1 MQRHAII
8 ARIVDA
14 LQDIDLPIRRPR
26 PAAEHP
32 ERRPDT
38 ADPPRHVCDVGDEEA
53 FVVGFLAGDADGGA
67 AGGGFGGAV
76 DADVDGVG
84 GLGGG
89 ADEFEGGGGGLGVVF
104 YEAGGWVGVGEEVE
118 GGEEVAGGVGVE
130 EGVGARPACEEE
142 EEGSEGGGG
151 VHVGGYELCVVCAWV
166 WIKVGVL
173 EGCVRKMGV
182 CGIDAIM
189 YKCQELRLW
198 CWRKTKDGDGNG
210 IVGTKERQ
218 WVYGQVVKSEGSRQ
232 SGRGTM
238 NETIIGCNVTMAF
251 CT

>member
-1 MQRHAII
+1 MQRHAIV
-8 ARIVDA
+8 ARIVDT
-14 LQDIDLPIRRPR
+14 LQDINLPIRRPR
-26 PAAEHP
+26 AAAEHP
-32 ERRPDT
+32 ERRPDA
-38 ADPPRHVCDVGDEEA
+38 ADAPRHVRDVGDEEA

-89 ADEFEGGGGGLGVVF
+89 ADEFEGGGGGLRVVF

-151 VHVGGYELCVVCAWV
+151 VHAGGYELCVVCAWV
-166 WIKVGVL
+166 WIKGWGFG
-173 EGCVRKMGV
+173 GCVWKMGV

-189 YKCQELRLW
+189 YRCQELRVW
-198 CWRKTKDGDGNG
+198 
-210 IVGTKERQ
+210 
-218 WVYGQVVKSEGSRQ
+218 
-232 SGRGTM
+232 
-238 NETIIGCNVTMAF
+238 
-251 CT
+251 